1 MHRRSFIHTTF
12 LLGGLG
18 IGMSSYSSQQK
29 THIITLSFDDGFKKS
44 FYRIADIFEQFNLRA
59 CLNVI
64 ASGHLPSYKPPTQYM
79 ETETGNFH
87 DWNILKKRGHEIMP
101 HSWDHSNLT
110 QMPLEQA
117 KEDIIRCLD
126 YFNEHLEGFNASK
139 AVYNFAYNAST
150 PELEQF
156 ALEKVAAIRT
166 GGNPVNPIPF
176 TPAPVKLGCQS
187 YGPENADK
195 WVKQQI
201 NEFLAGSG
209 GWLILNL
216 HGLDEEGWGPVS
228 SSFLKELLK
237 QLVDLEHVEL
247 LPAGE
252 VIARTINRSF

>member
-1 MHRRSFIHTTF
+1 MQRRNFIYKT
-12 LLGGLG
+12 LILGSLG
-18 IGMSSYSSQQK
+18 IGMSKCSPQKK

-44 FYRIADIFEQFNLRA
+44 FYRIADLFEQFNLHA

-64 ASGHLPSYKPPTQYM
+64 ASGHLSSYRPPTQYM

-87 DWNILKKRGHEIMP
+87 DWNTLQRRGHEIMP

-110 QMPLEQA
+110 QMPLAQA

-126 YFNEHLEGFNASK
+126 YFSEHLEGFDASK

-156 ALEKVAAIRT
+156 ALERVAAVRT
-166 GGNPVNPIPF
+166 GGNPVNPIPV
-176 TPAPVKLGCQS
+176 TSKPVRLGCQS
-187 YGPENADK
+187 FGPENADQ
-195 WVKQQI
+195 WTKQQI
-201 NEFLAGSG
+201 SGFLAGSG

-228 SSFLKELLK
+228 SAFLKELLK

-252 VIARTINRSF
+252 VIARAQKHSF